1 MATAFD
7 MIGRGHP
14 MDPSLLSLD
23 LLLSILQ
30 AAVRTGTPI
39 LFVCIG
45 EIYAER
51 SGILNIGLEGLMLVG
66 ALAGFSAAFA
76 VVHSG
81 AVDPSLASFVG
92 ILAAAVAGGMFAVIH
107 AFITITLRADQI
119 VSGITLTILG
129 TGLSGLFGQSMI
141 GKVGPSF
148 ERLSIPV
155 LSEIPVLGQIAFQ
168 QDFMVYLSFA
178 LVPISWWVLYKT
190 HLGLAIRSVGES
202 PKTADS
208 LGVHV
213 TKVRYGCVIFG
224 GAMAGLG
231 GAYLSL
237 ASAPMWVEQMSGGRG
252 WIALA
257 LVIFARWNP
266 ALAPVGA
273 YLFGGADAL
282 QLRLQAVGSAV
293 PAFFLIM
300 LPYILTIVIL
310 VLASRSGHKRR
321 VSAPAALGLPY
332 AREER

>member
-1 MATAFD
+1 MEADWVAL
-7 MIGRGHP
+7 ILP
-14 MDPSLLSLD
+14 V
-23 LLLSILQ
+23 LQ

-51 SGILNIGLEGLMLVG
+51 SGVLNVGLEGLMLVG

-76 VVHSG
+76 VGHAG
-81 AVDPSLASFVG
+81 LDPHQARLLGV
-92 ILAAAVAGGMFAVIH
+92 LAAAVAGGLFALIH
-107 AFITITLRADQI
+107 AFVTITLRADQI

-129 TGLSGLFGQSMI
+129 TGISGFFGQGMI
-141 GKVGPSF
+141 GKVGPGF
-148 ERLSIPV
+148 DRAPV
-155 LSEIPVLGQIAFQ
+155 PLLSEVPGVGQVLFQ
-168 QDFMVYLSFA
+168 QDLLVYLSFL
-178 LVPISWWVLYKT
+178 LVPLAWWVMYRT

-202 PKTADS
+202 PQTADS
-208 LGVHV
+208 LGVSV
-213 TKVRYGCVIFG
+213 ARIRYGCVIFG

-237 ASAPMWVEQMSGGRG
+237 ASTPMWVEQMSGGRG
-252 WIALA
+252 WITLA

-266 ALAPVGA
+266 ALAPLGA

-282 QLRLQAVGSAV
+282 QLRIQAVGSAV

-300 LPYILTIVIL
+300 LPYIATILIL
-310 VLASRSGHKRR
+310 VMASWSGMKRR
-321 VSAPAALGLPY
+321 LAAPAALGIPY